1 VEDEYVDLAL
11 RPEEIIEGL
20 TGQFEGLVSKAS
32 WGETSLFYNP
42 DLALANGVYFCT
54 IKEHDGANDKASALD
69 RPGVFRMAF
78 GLTVKNYEK
87 LFGSRPTRPAKGSPV
102 KTGHDFTRLDVVM
115 PHPIYAWMG
124 WAQVLNPSA
133 ETFASVQPLLVDSY
147 DQVVSKFAK
156 TLAGQR
162 RTVR

>member
-1 VEDEYVDLAL
+1 LQ
-11 RPEEIIEGL
+11 PEEIIDHL
-20 TGQFEGLVSKAS
+20 TGRFGGLAPKAS

-69 RPGVFRMAF
+69 RPEVFRMAF

>member
-1 VEDEYVDLAL
+1 VADEY
-11 RPEEIIEGL
+11 EISSLHPAEIVESL

-42 DLALANGVYFCT
+42 DLALPNGVYFCA

-69 RPGVFRMAF
+69 RHGVFRMAL
-78 GLTVKNYEK
+78 GLTVKNYEQ
-87 LFGSRPTRPAKGSPV
+87 LFGSRPTRPAKGATV

-124 WAQVLNPSA
+124 WVQVLNPSA
-133 ETFASVQPLLVDSY
+133 ETFASMQQLLVDSY
-147 DQVVSKFAK
+147 DHVVCKFAK

-162 RTVR
+162 RTSR